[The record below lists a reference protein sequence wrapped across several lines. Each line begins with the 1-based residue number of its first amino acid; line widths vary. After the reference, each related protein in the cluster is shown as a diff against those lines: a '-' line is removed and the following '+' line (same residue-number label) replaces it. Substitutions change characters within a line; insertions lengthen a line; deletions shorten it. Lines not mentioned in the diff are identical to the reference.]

1 MQNGEKE
8 KKQKPCKS
16 ILYLASEPLKP
27 GHTRKRPALSLTGCP
42 EVSFDIELPQYVNSC
57 SIETCCPRRT

>member
-27 GHTRKRPALSLTGCP
+27 GHTRKRLALSLTGCP
-42 EVSFDIELPQYVNSC
+42 EVSFDIELPQ
-57 SIETCCPRRT
+57 